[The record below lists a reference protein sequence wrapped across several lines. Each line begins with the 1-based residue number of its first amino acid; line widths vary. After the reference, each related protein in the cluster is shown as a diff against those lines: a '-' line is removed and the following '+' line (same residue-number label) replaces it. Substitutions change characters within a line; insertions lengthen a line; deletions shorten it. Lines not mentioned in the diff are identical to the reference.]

1 MCDGKPIKSDEHL
14 LILRHEELETVFTN
28 KPKKDFL
35 ISGAK
40 NRQFLETDALISIP
54 IDPKTKEYQLKI
66 YPSKERVYYNDQL
79 IQEGTF
85 SFGVGD
91 RLMVDR
97 LVIEVREKQLR
108 FTSLGTNYQL
118 DPWKLVEE
126 TFLPEYPN
134 DFPFLEEARVSI

>member
-1 MCDGKPIKSDEHL
+1 MKSWKL
-14 LILRHEELETVFTN
+14 FLRIN
-28 KPKKDFL
+28 PKRFSDLRSEK
-35 ISGAK
+35 IGS
-40 NRQFLETDALISIP
+40 FLETDALISIP